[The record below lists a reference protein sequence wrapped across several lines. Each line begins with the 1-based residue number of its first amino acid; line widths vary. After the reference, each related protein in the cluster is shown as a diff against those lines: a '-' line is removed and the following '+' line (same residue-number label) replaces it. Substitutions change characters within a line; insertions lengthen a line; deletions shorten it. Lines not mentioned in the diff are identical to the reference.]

1 MNLPLTIANFIKDV
15 ISMRSCQSLSDK
27 LPGDENCYADKCNS
41 EKLVDEELKHI
52 QDVVK
57 IKLSDDLKEILNAY
71 FEEAD

>member
-15 ISMRSCQSLSDK
+15 IAMRSCQNLSDK

-41 EKLVDEELKHI
+41 EKIVDKEIKHL